1 MLCSGFVNQGK
12 MTAKGLGMANLPHT
26 IHPGHVNFV
35 PDDQLEKTVAGPM
48 LEQVIK
54 GLTVQPPED
63 GYIAEPEKSDIVF
76 SGGFDAVQEHFLEN
90 GWSEGLPVV
99 PPTLDRIEDFLRHT
113 PRHRDEVL
121 GKAMPASREATVWS
135 VAVNG
140 VMSGCRPEYM
150 PVLVAIVEA
159 MMDPAFGHEH
169 LGHTPATETQIIV
182 NGAILKEL
190 GFNFGQAALRPGFQA
205 NTSVGRFW
213 RMYLRNVCGFI
224 PHGTDKGCFG
234 GNFRIVL
241 AESEDLTHEMGW
253 TTHGE
258 DEGYGFGENLVT
270 ITACTEMTQ
279 AIEVGDPNAEQILK
293 NIEAR
298 MADNNM
304 FIQFFFRGMVTRPLV
319 VITPAILKV
328 LTDQGWTKK
337 RVRQHFYENAK
348 LRVSR
353 LSGMILNRF
362 YRGINEK
369 CWPEQLGT
377 SMDTERDIQ
386 MVSKPEDFLIVV
398 AGDPDRD
405 PTMIGSGNGY
415 IGFPVTRKVD
425 LPDNWSD
432 LVAAAKAGRK

>member
-12 MTAKGLGMANLPHT
+12 MTAKGLGVPNLPHT

-48 LEQVIK
+48 LQQVID
-54 GLTVQPPED
+54 GLTIQPPEARFK
-63 GYIAEPEKSDIVF
+63 GEPAMREIIFEGDLDEVN
-76 SGGFDAVQEHFLEN
+76 EHFLEN
-90 GWSEGLPVV
+90 GWSEGLPIV
-99 PPTLDRIEDFLRHT
+99 PPTIAKVEEFLKFTDRKPE
-113 PRHRDEVL
+113 EVM
-121 GKAMPASREATVWS
+121 GKALPDSREATVWS

-150 PVLVAIVEA
+150 PVLLAIVDA
-159 MMDPAFGHEH
+159 MMDPQFGHEH
-169 LGHTPATETQIIV
+169 LGHTPATETQIIISGQIV
-182 NGAILKEL
+182 KDLK
-190 GFNFGQAALRPGFQA
+190 FNSGQAALRAGFQA
-205 NTSVGRFW
+205 NTAVGRFW
-213 RMYLRNVCGFI
+213 RMYLRNICGFI
-224 PHGTDKGCFG
+224 PHETDKGCFG
-234 GNFRIVL
+234 GNFRIAL
-241 AESEDLTHEMGW
+241 AENEDAVAQMGW
-253 TTHGE
+253 TTHGQ
-258 DEGYGFGENLVT
+258 DEGYAFGESMVT

-328 LTDQGWTKK
+328 LTDQGWTKA

-377 SMDTERDIQ
+377 SMDVNRDIQ

-405 PTMIGSGNGY
+405 HTMIGSGNGY
-415 IGFPVTRKVD
+415 IGFPVTRKIG
-425 LPDNWSD
+425 LPEDWD
-432 LVAAAKAGRK
+432 ALLGATRKKR

>member
-12 MTAKGLGMANLPHT
+12 MTAKGLGMPNLPHT
-26 IHPGHVNFV
+26 VHPGHVNFV
-35 PDDQLEKTVAGPM
+35 TDDQLEKTVAGPM
-48 LEQVIK
+48 LQQVID
-54 GLTVQPPED
+54 GLTVQPQEAAYT
-63 GYIAEPEKSDIVF
+63 GEPGLRDTVF
-76 SGGFDAVQEHFLEN
+76 RGTFDEVQEHFLEQ
-90 GWSEGLPVV
+90 GWSEGLPIV
-99 PPTLDRIEDFLRHT
+99 PPTVAKVEEFLRFT
-113 PRHRDEVL
+113 PRKPEEVL
-121 GKAMPASREATVWS
+121 GKALPDSREATVWN

-150 PVLVAIVEA
+150 PVLVAITEA
-159 MMDPAFGHEH
+159 MMNPEFGVEH

-182 NGAILKEL
+182 NGTILKQL
-190 GFNFGQAALRPGFQA
+190 GFNYGQAALRPGFQA
-205 NTSVGRFW
+205 NTSIGRFW

-253 TTHGE
+253 PTHAE
-258 DEGYGFGENLVT
+258 DEGYGFGENVVT

-328 LTDQGWTKK
+328 LTDQGWTKEK
-337 RVRQHFYENAK
+337 VRKHFYENAK

-369 CWPEQLGT
+369 CWPEQLGA
-377 SMDTERDIQ
+377 SYDVNRDIQ
-386 MVSKPEDFLIVV
+386 MVSKPEDFMIVV

-405 PTMIGSGNGY
+405 HTMIGSGNGY
-415 IGFPVTRKVD
+415 IGFPVTQKIELPENWDD
-425 LPDNWSD
+425 L
-432 LVAAAKAGRK
+432 LAGLAKTP